1 MTKIKR
7 QVEKIERKEQ
17 SESSAVASTAQLPSN
32 PILLKKLAS
41 KPMLS
46 KIERELYQEQ
56 KNSYFLEVLDRK
68 NFISGNV
75 KKIMA
80 QVEEEQK

>member
-1 MTKIKR
+1 
-7 QVEKIERKEQ
+7 
-17 SESSAVASTAQLPSN
+17 
-32 PILLKKLAS
+32 
-41 KPMLS
+41 MLS
-46 KIERELYQEQ
+46 KIERELYEEQ

-80 QVEEEQK
+80 